1 MGKRVHFLTLGCP
14 KNQVDSEIMLG
25 VLARSGHEL
34 VLDPDAADVLVV
46 NTCAFIGPAKEESID
61 AILDAARVKA
71 AREGRR
77 LVVTGCLAQR
87 YAEDL
92 TGSLPEVDAFVGTGD
107 LVRIAEAVEAPP
119 AAAPI
124 VYRGAQHV
132 LPAHD
137 VAPRLRTGGWWT
149 SYLKVSE
156 GCDHTCSFC
165 IIPKIRGRHESRALD
180 DLVTEA
186 AALAADG
193 ALELNLIAQDLTA
206 YGRDLAGDTSL
217 ATLLRALAIRV
228 PAIRWLRLLYAYP
241 SSVTDEL
248 LEVMASEPAV
258 CRYLDMPLQH
268 ASDRML
274 RAMRRERSGRAL
286 CELIARIRA
295 AVPGIAM
302 RTAFIVG
309 FPGETEDDVR
319 ALCDFVEE
327 IRFERVGV
335 FRYSKEE
342 NTHAATL
349 PGHVPERV
357 KQTRFE
363 RVMET
368 QARVAAELARAQIGR
383 EVDVLLEEESEPGV
397 FVGRTATQAPEID
410 GTIRVRGEGEV
421 GEIVRVLVTGADVY
435 DLRGDIAPAVDTTGT
450 TPYIPPP
457 RHAKDFPQEVARD
470 PRDHANASAPQR
482 AARAARGARPE
493 QR

>member
-1 MGKRVHFLTLGCP
+1 MAKRVHFLTLGCP
-14 KNQVDSEIMLG
+14 KNQIDSELMLG
-25 VLARSGHEL
+25 MLARGGHEL

-61 AILDAARVKA
+61 AILDAARTKA

-87 YAEDL
+87 YADDL
-92 TGSLPEVDAFVGTGD
+92 TKSLPEVDAFVGTGD
-107 LVRIAEAVEAPP
+107 LPRILDAVDGPAAEAPV
-119 AAAPI
+119 

-132 LPAHD
+132 LPAHAT
-137 VAPRLRTGGWWT
+137 APRLRTGGWWT

-165 IIPKIRGRHESRALD
+165 IIPKIRGRHESRPID
-180 DLVTEA
+180 DVVAEA
-186 AALAADG
+186 TNLAADG
-193 ALELNLIAQDLTA
+193 TLELNLIAQDLTA
-206 YGRDLAGDTSL
+206 YGRDLAGDASL
-217 ATLLRALAIRV
+217 AKLLRALAIRV
-228 PAIRWLRLLYAYP
+228 PSIRWLRLLYAYP

-248 LEVMASEPAV
+248 LEVMATEPAV

-286 CELIARIRA
+286 RELIAKIRA
-295 AVPGIAM
+295 AVPGIAL

-309 FPGETEDDVR
+309 FPGETDDDVHQ
-319 ALCDFVEE
+319 LCDFIDE
-327 IRFERVGV
+327 IEFERVGV

-349 PGHVPERV
+349 PGHLPERV
-357 KQTRFE
+357 KQARFE

-368 QARVAAELARAQIGR
+368 QQAIAARLARAQVGR
-383 EVDVLLEEESEPGV
+383 TVDVLLEDEVEPGV

-410 GTIRVRGEGEV
+410 GTITVRGDGDV
-421 GEIVRVLVTGADVY
+421 GEIVQARVVGSNVY
-435 DLRGDIAPAVDTTGT
+435 DLRAEIVSAVDRESL
-450 TPYIPPP
+450 TP
-457 RHAKDFPQEVARD
+457 
-470 PRDHANASAPQR
+470 
-482 AARAARGARPE
+482 
-493 QR
+493 